1 MASTAHTFAKETN
14 LNISFNNN
22 NNNNSSSNSNA
33 TSTTTASSNSNN
45 IPLISMPLYSKA
57 ATHMHPTT
65 LALFQNANINNM
77 NSNANIMSDQM
88 ADLTKGLGSLETKN
102 LQTDVTIAYR

>member
-14 LNISFNNN
+14 LNISF

-77 NSNANIMSDQM
+77 NSNATIMSDQM
-88 ADLTKGLGSLETKN
+88 ADFF
-102 LQTDVTIAYR
+102 